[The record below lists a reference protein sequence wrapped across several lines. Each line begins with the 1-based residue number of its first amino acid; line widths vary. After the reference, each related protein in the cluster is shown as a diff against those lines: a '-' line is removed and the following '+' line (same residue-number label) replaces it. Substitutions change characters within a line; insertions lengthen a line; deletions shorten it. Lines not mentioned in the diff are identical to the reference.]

1 MGHLSASRN
10 LFFCRR
16 YCHGIDLSLCLLYLL
31 YIRSRSLTWFRLD
44 VLARIPHMDLHLV
57 MSTCLSF
64 HDASSHQYSMPRSSN
79 SLQVAKIMIIFLILL
94 FLCGIILQQKEIFPS
109 LIIYLI
115 MLRNSS
121 YRESRITAL
130 ILSFQLIPSKTYF
143 TGDALI
149 FFCIIMNTWI

>member
-44 VLARIPHMDLHLV
+44 VLARIPHMALHLD

-64 HDASSHQYSMPRSSN
+64 RDASGHPYSMPRSSH
-79 SLQVAKIMIIFLILL
+79 SLQIAKMIIIFLILS
-94 FLCGIILQQKEIFPS
+94 FLCGILQQREIFPS
-109 LIIYLI
+109 LFIYLI
-115 MLRNSS
+115 ILRNSS
-121 YRESRITAL
+121 YRESRITAV
-130 ILSFQLIPSKTYF
+130 ILSFQLVP
-143 TGDALI
+143 
-149 FFCIIMNTWI
+149 